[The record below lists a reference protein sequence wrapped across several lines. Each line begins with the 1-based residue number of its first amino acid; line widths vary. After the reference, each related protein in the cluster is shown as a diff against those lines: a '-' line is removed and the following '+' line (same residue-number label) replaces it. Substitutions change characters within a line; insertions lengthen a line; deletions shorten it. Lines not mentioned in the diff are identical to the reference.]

1 MYGARAP
8 LPPRFRN
15 LRTITVQELRVVVAE
30 TVRARL
36 LGLAGLASL
45 PVDVVIALQRCKSI
59 HTFGMRFPIGAAFV
73 ARDGQ
78 LLAVRASVPPGRVT
92 SSLRASLVLE
102 WRAGAVATSS
112 VAELAREVSCAL
124 DRQRLE

>member
-1 MYGARAP
+1 VYGARAP

-15 LRTITVQELRVVVAE
+15 LRTIAVQELRVVVAE

-112 VAELAREVSCAL
+112 VAELAREVTCAL